1 MTARIILAVR
11 VMGRPISSHTTDP
24 VIAIA
29 HNVNT
34 DMSFPMMIDY
44 LSPPQARLSS
54 PAKTDHDPFNLVFTL
69 RVQLPY
75 PLFTGS
81 LSEG

>member
-1 MTARIILAVR
+1 V
-11 VMGRPISSHTTDP
+11 VGRPISSHATDP
-24 VIAIA
+24 VIAITN
-29 HNVNT
+29 NVNT
-34 DMSFPMMIDY
+34 IDMSFPMMIDY

-54 PAKTDHDPFNLVFTL
+54 PAKADHGPFNLDFTL

-75 PLFTGS
+75 PLSMGS